1 MRKNLSGIALFCLR
15 GVRTLLASL
24 LLPFSVMA
32 FLVTG
37 PVSVAQD
44 SKTPA
49 VLPAPSEGKAIVC
62 IYRVG
67 RFTGSASHDELYIND
82 THLAKLLNGEYAF
95 MEVSP
100 GTVIISG
107 LPKMYYGSVIMS
119 AGAALN
125 QARQKEHE
133 RARLEAEAGKTYYFK
148 WTAGTM
154 ATAIKVTP
162 MDPLVGA
169 KEMSKLHLSKPPD
182 KEDAGKPEAK
192 DTQNPAAK

>member
-1 MRKNLSGIALFCLR
+1 MRTNFSGVT
-15 GVRTLLASL
+15 GVRTLRGSL
-24 LLPFSVMA
+24 LIA
-32 FLVTG
+32 FVVVAFFLTG
-37 PVSVAQD
+37 SFSVAQD

-49 VLPAPSEGKAIVC
+49 VLPSPSEGKAIVC

-100 GTVIISG
+100 GTVIVTG

-119 AGAALN
+119 AGAAVN
-125 QARQKEHE
+125 QAHQKEHE
-133 RARLEAEAGKTYYFK
+133 RAQFEAVAGKTYYFK

-154 ATAIKVTP
+154 ATGIKVTP
-162 MDPLVGA
+162 VDPSVGA
-169 KEMSKLHLSKPPD
+169 KEMSKLHLSKPSD
-182 KEDAGKPEAK
+182 NKDTAKPEAEV
-192 DTQNPAAK
+192 TGNPAVK